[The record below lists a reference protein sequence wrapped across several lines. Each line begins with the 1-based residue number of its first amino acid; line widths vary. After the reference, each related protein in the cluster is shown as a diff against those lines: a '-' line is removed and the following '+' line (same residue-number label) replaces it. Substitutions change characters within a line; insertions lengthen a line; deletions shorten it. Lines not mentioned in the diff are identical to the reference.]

1 MCCVTVSFL
10 VQISCR
16 SRGEQLRIR
25 EKELARPRRMPC
37 NGPSS
42 PLKSLMVD
50 CPVVARMVSRLTP
63 DGSWDENGA
72 TIEERQ
78 SMERTIAGW
87 LGITLS
93 ERVSFLIKSGIFLS
107 VCGGTLFVALAA
119 EYPAV
124 HDALHNVR
132 HALAVVPCH

>member
-1 MCCVTVSFL
+1 
-10 VQISCR
+10 
-16 SRGEQLRIR
+16 
-25 EKELARPRRMPC
+25 
-37 NGPSS
+37 
-42 PLKSLMVD
+42 
-50 CPVVARMVSRLTP
+50 
-63 DGSWDENGA
+63 
-72 TIEERQ
+72 
-78 SMERTIAGW
+78 MERTIAGW